1 MHKTRNERRG
11 EKLTQK
17 NCKIFGK
24 ETEKKETERTQQT
37 KHITI
42 NREFLRFASGNRWH
56 THTNKRRKKNGE
68 EKRYEWKS
76 IGYEVE
82 QNNK

>member
-1 MHKTRNERRG
+1 MQKKRNERRG

-17 NCKIFGK
+17 NCQIFGK

-56 THTNKRRKKNGE
+56 TNTNKRRKNGE